1 MRYRLLVAVGASAAV
16 VSGALVATARL
27 EAQSFGAKGTTTAA
41 AKAARTPDGQ
51 PDLQGVWTFATVTP
65 LERPKEFAGKEFLT
79 EQEAAA
85 FEKLSARD
93 VDQREESSLG
103 TAADV
108 GAAYNQFWWDRGTKV
123 VGTRRSS
130 LIVDPADGKLPPIS
144 AEGQKRAE
152 RAARRVNPPA
162 GPEDRSLWERCITHS
177 PIPRMSTGYNN
188 NLQIFQGPGYVAI
201 MYEMIHEVRII
212 PLDAR
217 PHVAQGVRQWLGDA
231 RGHWE
236 GNTLIVET
244 TNFNGKA
251 SFRGASENLRLV
263 ERFSRLDAD
272 TLDYQ
277 FTVEDPSTW
286 TRPWTAAVP
295 MPRVG
300 NIMYEYACHEGN
312 YGLVGQLSGA
322 RAEEKAA
329 AETAKNDSR

>member
-1 MRYRLLVAVGASAAV
+1 MRYRHLLAVAAAAAV
-16 VSGALVATARL
+16 FSGALTSPARL
-27 EAQSFGAKGTTTAA
+27 NAQSLESKGTKAA
-41 AKAARTPDGQ
+41 AKAARTPDGP

-65 LERPKEFAGKEFLT
+65 LERPKEFEGKEFLT
-79 EQEAAA
+79 EKEAAA
-85 FEKLSARD
+85 FEQQAARN
-93 VDQREESSLG
+93 VDDRGEGSVG

-123 VGTRRSS
+123 VPTRRSS
-130 LIVDPADGKLPPIS
+130 LIIDPKDGRLPAIS

-152 RAARRVNPPA
+152 RAARRVDPPA

-188 NLQIFQGPGYVAI
+188 HLQIFQGPGYVAI
-201 MYEMIHEVRII
+201 MYEMIHEIRII

-217 PHVAQGVRQWLGDA
+217 PHVTSGIRQWLGDS
-231 RGHWE
+231 RGRWD

-244 TNFNGKA
+244 TNFTDKT

-277 FTVEDPSTW
+277 FTVDDPSTW
-286 TRPWTAAVP
+286 SKPWTASLP
-295 MPRVG
+295 MPRV
-300 NIMYEYACHEGN
+300 NNAMYEYACHEGN
-312 YGLVGQLSGA
+312 YGLAGQLSGA

-329 AETAKNDSR
+329 AERAQKSSK

>member
-1 MRYRLLVAVGASAAV
+1 V
-16 VSGALVATARL
+16 
-27 EAQSFGAKGTTTAA
+27 A

-65 LERPKEFAGKEFLT
+65 LERPKEFEEKEFLT

-85 FEKLSARD
+85 FEKVSFRD
-93 VDQREESSLG
+93 VDQIEG
-103 TAADV
+103 FTP
-108 GAAYNQFWWDRGTKV
+108 YNQFWWDRGTKV
-123 VGTRRSS
+123 VGSRRTS
-130 LIVDPADGKLPPIS
+130 LIVDPMNGKLPPLS
-144 AEGQKRAE
+144 AEGQKRAARVVP
-152 RAARRVNPPA
+152 RANPPA

-177 PIPRMSTGYNN
+177 PIPRMSTGYNS

-217 PHVAQGVRQWLGDA
+217 PHVPQSIRQLLGDA

-236 GNTLIVET
+236 ENTLIVET
-244 TNFNGKA
+244 TNFSDKT

-263 ERFSRLDAD
+263 ERFSRLDAN

-286 TRPWTAAVP
+286 TKPWTAAIP
-295 MPRVG
+295 MPRVDAM
-300 NIMYEYACHEGN
+300 MYEYACHEGN
-312 YGLVGQLSGA
+312 YGLVGQLTGA
-322 RAEEKAA
+322 RADEKAA
-329 AETAKNDSR
+329 AETAKKGSK

>member
-1 MRYRLLVAVGASAAV
+1 MRYRLLVAVGVSAAV
-16 VSGALVATARL
+16 MSGALVATARL
-27 EAQSFGAKGTTTAA
+27 DAQGLGSKTTSA

-65 LERPKEFAGKEFLT
+65 LERPKEFEGKEFLT

-85 FEKLSARD
+85 FEQRAARD

-123 VGTRRSS
+123 VETRRTS
-130 LIVDPADGKLPPIS
+130 LIVDPADGKLPPMS
-144 AEGQKRAE
+144 AEGQQRAE
-152 RAARRVNPPA
+152 RAGRRVNPPA
-162 GPEDRSLWERCITHS
+162 GPEDRGLWERCITHS
-177 PIPRMSTGYNN
+177 AIPRMSTGYNN
-188 NLQIFQGPGYVAI
+188 NLQIFQGSGYVAI
-201 MYEMIHEVRII
+201 VYEMIHEVRII

-217 PHVAQGVRQWLGDA
+217 PHVAKGIRQWLGDS
-231 RGHWE
+231 RGRWE
-236 GNTLIVET
+236 GDTLVVET
-244 TNFNGKA
+244 TNFSDKT

-277 FTVEDPSTW
+277 FTVDDASTW
-286 TRPWTAAVP
+286 AKPWTASLP
-295 MPRVG
+295 MPRVD
-300 NIMYEYACHEGN
+300 NLMFEYACHEGN

-329 AETAKNDSR
+329 AEAARKGSK

>member
-1 MRYRLLVAVGASAAV
+1 MRYPHLLAVAAAAAV
-16 VSGALVATARL
+16 VSGALTSPARL
-27 EAQSFGAKGTTTAA
+27 MAQSLESKGTKAA

-51 PDLQGVWTFATVTP
+51 PDVQGVWTFATVTP
-65 LERPKEFAGKEFLT
+65 LERPKEFEGKEFLT

-85 FEKLSARD
+85 FEQQAARN
-93 VDQREESSLG
+93 VDQRGEESVG

-123 VGTRRSS
+123 VPTRRSS
-130 LIVDPADGKLPPIS
+130 LIIDPKDGRLPAIS
-144 AEGQKRAE
+144 AAGQKRAE
-152 RAARRVNPPA
+152 RAARRVDPPA

-177 PIPRMSTGYNN
+177 PIPRMSSGYNN

-201 MYEMIHEVRII
+201 IYEMIHEVRVI

-217 PHVAQGVRQWLGDA
+217 PHLASGIRQWLGDA
-231 RGHWE
+231 RGHWD

-244 TNFNGKA
+244 TNFTDKT

-277 FTVEDPSTW
+277 FTVDDPATW
-286 TRPWTAAVP
+286 SKPWTASLP
-295 MPRVG
+295 MPRV
-300 NIMYEYACHEGN
+300 NNAMYEYACHEGN
-312 YGLVGQLSGA
+312 YGLAGQLSGA

-329 AETAKNDSR
+329 AERAQKSSK